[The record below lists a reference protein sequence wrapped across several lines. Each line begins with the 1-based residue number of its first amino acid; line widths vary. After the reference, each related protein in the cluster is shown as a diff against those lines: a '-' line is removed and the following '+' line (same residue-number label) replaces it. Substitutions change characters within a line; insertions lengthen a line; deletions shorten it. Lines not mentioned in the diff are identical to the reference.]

1 MGYKACLKRKAARTC
16 PRVPGL
22 RKDIEHRMQHR
33 AHPVMNGRKIQGI
46 IAAGCVLCVLMFS
59 SPAAAAELRTMTFI
73 PHWLPQAQF
82 AGYYVAYEKGFY
94 RNRGIDLEIM
104 NGGPG
109 FPSGEMLSGSKV
121 NFATLFL
128 SEAVQLR
135 DKKIKLINIGQIVQR
150 SGFILVAKKGSGI
163 IRPEDLNNKKVS
175 LWENFRVQPE
185 AFFRKYKLKTSSVIQ
200 GATVN
205 LFLRGGVDAASAMWY
220 NEYHTILNSGWNEN
234 ELTLFFFDQY
244 GLNFPEDGI
253 YVLEETFKRDP
264 VLCCSFVRASV
275 EGWKYAFE
283 KPDEAIDI
291 VMKYA
296 AEARTGTNRTH
307 QKWMLSRMKDLVQP
321 EGSMIPVGMLDER
334 GYQTVASELYRSG
347 LIGKVL
353 PFVQFNVNCIRER
366 DNE

>member
-1 MGYKACLKRKAARTC
+1 MACR
-16 PRVPGL
+16 
-22 RKDIEHRMQHR
+22 I
-33 AHPVMNGRKIQGI
+33 IQSVLLCI
-46 IAAGCVLCVLMFS
+46 LLVLPSLSFAG
-59 SPAAAAELRTMTFI
+59 ELRTMTFI
-73 PHWLPQAQF
+73 PQWLPQAQF

-104 NGGPG
+104 RGGPG
-109 FPSGEMLSGSKV
+109 FASADMLAGSKV

-128 SEAVQLR
+128 SEAVQMR
-135 DKKIKLINIGQIVQR
+135 DKGIKIINIGQIVQR

-163 IRPEDLNNKKVS
+163 TSPQDLNNKKVS
-175 LWENFRVQPE
+175 MWENFRIQPL
-185 AFFRKYKLKTSSVIQ
+185 AFFRKYNLKTSSVVQ

-234 ELTLFFFDQY
+234 ELTLFFFDRY

-253 YVLEETFKRDP
+253 YVREETFRRDP
-264 VLCCSFVRASV
+264 ELCCNFVRASV

-296 AEARTGTNRTH
+296 TEAKTGTNRTH
-307 QKWMLSRMKDLVQP
+307 QKWMLSRIKDLVQP
-321 EGSMIPVGMLDER
+321 AGSKLPIGALEEK
-334 GYQTVASELYRSG
+334 GYQTVANELYKSG
-347 LIGKVL
+347 LIGRIT

-366 DNE
+366 ENE